1 MTISKTKLV
10 TVNRKFS
17 LKRSDV
23 EKAMREV
30 YAELG
35 VELPKKRKAVKAAKP
50 SNNKSFL

>member
-10 TVNRKFS
+10 KVNRKFS

-23 EKAMREV
+23 EKAMLEV

-35 VELPKKRKAVKAAKP
+35 VELPKKRKVIKASKTKA
-50 SNNKSFL
+50 